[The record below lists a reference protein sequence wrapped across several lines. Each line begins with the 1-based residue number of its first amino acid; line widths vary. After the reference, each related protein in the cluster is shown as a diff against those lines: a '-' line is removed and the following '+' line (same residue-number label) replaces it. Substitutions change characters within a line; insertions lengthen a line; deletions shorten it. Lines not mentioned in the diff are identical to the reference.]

1 MSKIF
6 ALLKK
11 HAIIPADAASEKLAE
26 MEREFAQIEAEMAK
40 SPSPAP
46 APSPATPS
54 SSGSGTQGDKP
65 AAIPPEITQRLE
77 ALEGSISK
85 VVDAV
90 TKISD
95 HTSSTIE
102 QQKQAQ
108 AAATQK
114 RYEDHL
120 AKLAQE
126 GRITKAQHDEY
137 LTPEKAKANVA
148 ALDLFVETTSQF
160 AVNPALAQKPSPK
173 TEAAP
178 GSNNSSQHA
187 SPIGGA
193 RAAAEKARDDA
204 ALQEI
209 VDAMKK

>member
-11 HAIIPADAASEKLAE
+11 HAIIPADAASEKLTE

-46 APSPATPS
+46 APP
-54 SSGSGTQGDKP
+54 SGSGTQGDKP

-77 ALEGSISK
+77 ALEGSIGK

-102 QQKQAQ
+102 QQKASQ

-137 LTPEKAKANVA
+137 LKPEKAKTNIG

-160 AVNPALAQKPSPK
+160 AVNPALAQKPSGASGAAGSSG
-173 TEAAP
+173 TAAP
-178 GSNNSSQHA
+178 QSKTAA
-187 SPIGGA
+187 SPTGLPSL
-193 RAAAEKARDDA
+193 RELELAAE
-204 ALQEI
+204 QEI
-209 VDAMKK
+209 IDNMTTK

>member
-11 HAIIPADAASEKLAE
+11 HAIIPADAASEKLTE

-40 SPSPAP
+40 SPSTAP
-46 APSPATPS
+46 APP
-54 SSGSGTQGDKP
+54 SGSGTQGDKP

-77 ALEGSISK
+77 ALEGSIGK

-102 QQKQAQ
+102 QQKAAQ

-120 AKLAQE
+120 TKLAQE

-137 LTPEKAKANVA
+137 LKPEKAKANIG

-160 AVNPALAQKPSPK
+160 AVNPALAQKPSGASGA
-173 TEAAP
+173 AAP
-178 GSNNSSQHA
+178 QSQSNP
-187 SPIGGA
+187 SPRSA
-193 RAAAEKARDDA
+193 PTLRELELAAE
-204 ALQEI
+204 QEF
-209 VDAMKK
+209 VDNMTTK